1 MNTRALIDRIVPWCQ
16 GWSRSG
22 GPKNLLKVVQIAL
35 DKLYDYDGDRYVYRG
50 TDNQGY
56 PPYLKTVAGQY
67 RYDITA
73 ANLSCGPITKT
84 IAGSTY
90 TLVAR
95 KINRVFT
102 ALNTS
107 RELIEIVPGTS
118 QVGYEN
124 ANTPPYFEFMTDPET
139 YNDKFFIEFVTGAP
153 RLLSENIPTPVPAI
167 FESDIETFVIGYVQW
182 RESGRPNDNVTYFEN
197 KVIPKFRDL
206 MASGATIEN
215 NETQMRFC

>member
-22 GPKNLLKVVQIAL
+22 GPKNLLKVVQIAI

-73 ANLSCGPITKT
+73 TSLSCGPITKV
-84 IAGSTY
+84 IGGSTF

-95 KINRVFT
+95 KVNRVFT

-124 ANTPPYFEFMTDPET
+124 ANTPPYFEFMTDPGT
-139 YNDKFFIEFVTGAP
+139 YNDKFFVEFITGAP
-153 RLLSENIPTPVPAI
+153 RLLSESIPVPVPAI
-167 FESDIETFVIGYVQW
+167 YETDIETFVIGYVQW

-215 NETQMRFC
+215 NETQTRFC